1 MGGEECCGAGK
12 AGIITKKPQ
21 GGGFPEGWGRCRY
34 FCDKTHFTRVLMS
47 ASETVEFGGIGTWP
61 QTPTPPFFTLSTSF
75 ASAALSPLY
84 LAATSLKAGPTIFLS
99 TAWQAVQALFCAS
112 AISSAAKAGAAA
124 TASAAAARIDT
135 LFMCDSL
142 RRSLISPRLWANRAI
157 FAIRP
162 ANRSA
167 AGR

>member
-61 QTPTPPFFTLSTSF
+61 QTPNPPFFTLSTNL
-75 ASAALSPLY
+75 ASAALSTLY
-84 LAATSLKAGPTIFLS
+84 LAETSLKCGPTIILS
-99 TAWQAVQALFCAS
+99 TASHAEHAAFYAS
-112 AISSAAKAGAAA
+112 AI
-124 TASAAAARIDT
+124 
-135 LFMCDSL
+135 
-142 RRSLISPRLWANRAI
+142 
-157 FAIRP
+157 
-162 ANRSA
+162 
-167 AGR
+167 